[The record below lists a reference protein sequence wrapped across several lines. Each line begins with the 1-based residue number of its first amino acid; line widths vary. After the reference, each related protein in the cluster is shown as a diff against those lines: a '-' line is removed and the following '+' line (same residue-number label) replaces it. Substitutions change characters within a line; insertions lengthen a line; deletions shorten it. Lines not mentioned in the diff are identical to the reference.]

1 MPPRFV
7 CLRVAHL
14 PVLIEDLHS
23 PGLVQQP
30 CVIVRA
36 WDGRVLDASPAALA
50 SGVDVGDSRVRA
62 EQLCPRAIFLPARE
76 ALYQA
81 CHDQLH
87 AVLATFSAAV
97 ETAGLGE
104 FFIEVG
110 ALARTF
116 PSEQA
121 LGQAL
126 LAQAGAA
133 SGLPVTVGFA
143 ANKFTAQ
150 QAAIT
155 RCAAPAGAAQ
165 PPPAEQ
171 ANAGGRGLP
180 NDAASQANPIC
191 VVPPGRERAFL
202 APLPLSALPQP
213 PAELLRRLYL
223 FGITTLGD
231 FARLPRSAIAHQFG
245 ASQAVFYEL
254 ACGNDPRPLTPAA
267 PPPLITV
274 QRTLPEPLDNR
285 QLLLAILE
293 RLANGL
299 AQRLGKAGY
308 HTMALALTLTAID
321 GQDLTCGAPVKPP
334 ASDPALLERLAGR
347 LLGRLTPATAV
358 VGLTLT
364 AYPLREWHLGAQQLT
379 LIDESTAGKWQR
391 LQAVLRTLWQR
402 FGRAIVRL
410 ASTVGPP
417 LPIPLDVQTRP
428 DGAPLSVRWGGW
440 GRLVDEV
447 YEYWREEGQ
456 WWEQAVTREYF
467 QVITRQFVGE
477 TTLPA
482 GAAQH
487 VAADSGRGAACWG
500 YVHVNEPSPA
510 NCEGDMILTLF
521 RDGNGRWFLDRRR
534 L

>member
-1 MPPRFV
+1 M
-7 CLRVAHL
+7 
-14 PVLIEDLHS
+14 
-23 PGLVQQP
+23 
-30 CVIVRA
+30 
-36 WDGRVLDASPAALA
+36 
-50 SGVDVGDSRVRA
+50 
-62 EQLCPRAIFLPARE
+62 
-76 ALYQA
+76 
-81 CHDQLH
+81 
-87 AVLATFSAAV
+87 
-97 ETAGLGE
+97 
-104 FFIEVG
+104 
-110 ALARTF
+110 
-116 PSEQA
+116 
-121 LGQAL
+121 
-126 LAQAGAA
+126 
-133 SGLPVTVGFA
+133 
-143 ANKFTAQ
+143 
-150 QAAIT
+150 
-155 RCAAPAGAAQ
+155 
-165 PPPAEQ
+165 
-171 ANAGGRGLP
+171 
-180 NDAASQANPIC
+180 
-191 VVPPGRERAFL
+191 PPGRERAFL

-213 PAELLRRLYL
+213 PAGCCAACTCLASRRWA
-223 FGITTLGD
+223 ISP
-231 FARLPRSAIAHQFG
+231 ACRSAIAHQFG
-245 ASQAVFYEL
+245 ASQAVFTSWR
-254 ACGNDPRPLTPAA
+254 AATTRAPSHRP

-417 LPIPLDVQTRP
+417 LPIPSTCRP
-428 DGAPLSVRWGGW
+428 GPMAPLSVRWGGW

-500 YVHVNEPSPA
+500 YVHVNGLS
-510 NCEGDMILTLF
+510 GKL
-521 RDGNGRWFLDRRR
+521 RG
-534 L
+534 